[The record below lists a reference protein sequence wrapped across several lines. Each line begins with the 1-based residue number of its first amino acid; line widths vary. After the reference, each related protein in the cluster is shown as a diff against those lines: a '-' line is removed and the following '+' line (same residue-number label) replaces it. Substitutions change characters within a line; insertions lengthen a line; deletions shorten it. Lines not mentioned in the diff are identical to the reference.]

1 MLWLYNIG
9 ILGYGILLRF
19 FSLFNP
25 KAKLFVKGRK
35 EQFER
40 IVNTID
46 PAQRHVWFHFASL
59 GEFEQGRPV
68 LEKLLQVHPQ
78 KKVIVTF
85 FSPSGYEIRKNYAFA
100 EGVFYL
106 PLDTAS
112 NARRFLQAINPE
124 LAIFTKYEYWF
135 HYFKELHK
143 KDIPLYIISGIF
155 RSEQSF
161 FKWYGGFQRNILGFV
176 RHFFLQNQESIDL
189 LGSIGLNNTSLS
201 GDTRF
206 DRVAENA
213 LSPKKIDLV
222 EEFCSNA
229 KVFVAGSTWPQDE
242 QLIKELTAE
251 NPDWKFIVA
260 PHEIG
265 KGHLEEIK
273 SLLPAAVFYSQL
285 SQANESEKA
294 VLNTRQ
300 ILVIDNIGMLSALY
314 QYGKIAYIGGG
325 FGVGI
330 HNTLEAAAFGL
341 PVIFGPN
348 YQKFQEAKDLIV
360 KGAALSI
367 KDGTELS
374 NAFLTF
380 RNNDAGAIAARY
392 VKEKTGATEQI
403 LAKLWPS
410 SPKLQ

>member
-35 EQFER
+35 GQFER
-40 IVNTID
+40 IANTID

-85 FSPSGYEIRKNYAFA
+85 FSPSGYEIRKNYALA

-112 NARRFLQAINPE
+112 NARRFIQAINPE

-155 RSEQSF
+155 RREQSF
-161 FKWYGGFQRNILGFV
+161 FKWYGGFQRNILSFV
-176 RHFFLQNQESIDL
+176 RHFFLQNQESISL
-189 LGSIGLNNTSLS
+189 LESIGFNNTSLS

-213 LSPKKIDLV
+213 LTPKKIDLV
-222 EEFCSNA
+222 EEFCGNA
-229 KVFVAGSTWPQDE
+229 EVFVAGSTWPQDE
-242 QLIKELTAE
+242 QLLKELTTE

-265 KGHLEEIK
+265 KAHLEEIK

-348 YQKFQEAKDLIV
+348 YQKFQEAKDLIAN
-360 KGAALSI
+360 GAALSI
-367 KDGTELS
+367 NNGTELS
-374 NAFLTF
+374 NAFRTF
-380 RNNDAGAIAARY
+380 RDNDAGAIAARY
-392 VKEKTGATEQI
+392 VKEKTGATAQI